1 MVSGALSPSRNRRS
15 DAGVVVGDDVLSRP
29 TAAPVI
35 VRRETAR
42 HLPKSLRGSFGG
54 DSGRK
59 SPRIGLRCSRRSV
72 ECLGRPPPH
81 VGGARP
87 KWCHRG
93 QQNPAEAGRPSERAR
108 GAENGRRLQ
117 NTTSDSRQSTAR
129 AERATNT
136 HGGHDQ
142 DTERGLVADGVSGRR
157 AARRLAVLGRGAPL
171 TSLDHV
177 RAEDDPLPAVAE
189 VLRAAKNRRN
199 AGKRPGASGPDAGD
213 LPAPA
218 APTICATPCLKKKVG
233 GSSRPGGPDAAR
245 RHRRRFC
252 SGKHTSPPEHVLA
265 KKRVRDDSRRQKRKV
280 PATGI
285 EPVTT

>member
-1 MVSGALSPSRNRRS
+1 MVGPTEASPQRAAMVSGALSPSRNRRS

-87 KWCHRG
+87 KRCHRG

-117 NTTSDSRQSTAR
+117 KLTRQTFRWRLQNFPGTSGQR
-129 AERATNT
+129 
-136 HGGHDQ
+136 
-142 DTERGLVADGVSGRR
+142 
-157 AARRLAVLGRGAPL
+157 
-171 TSLDHV
+171 
-177 RAEDDPLPAVAE
+177 
-189 VLRAAKNRRN
+189 
-199 AGKRPGASGPDAGD
+199 
-213 LPAPA
+213 
-218 APTICATPCLKKKVG
+218 C
-233 GSSRPGGPDAAR
+233 
-245 RHRRRFC
+245 
-252 SGKHTSPPEHVLA
+252 
-265 KKRVRDDSRRQKRKV
+265 
-280 PATGI
+280 
-285 EPVTT
+285 